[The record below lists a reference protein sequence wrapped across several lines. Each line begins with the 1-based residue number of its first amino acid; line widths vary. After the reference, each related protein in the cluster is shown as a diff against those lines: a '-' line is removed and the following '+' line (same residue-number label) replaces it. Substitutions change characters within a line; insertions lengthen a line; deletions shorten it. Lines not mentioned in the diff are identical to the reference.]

1 MLLQISTIMPIT
13 LDELAIRI
21 PASIELFERYG
32 LNYYQNGKQTLRE
45 ACSGAG
51 LSFPAIDAE
60 LSQLEEAQLTLEDMS
75 ADRLID
81 FLNGRCH
88 AAEKELLR
96 SVHTAIRKRM
106 KTATGA
112 EEMTLLLI
120 EPLFRQLRELLLEH
134 CRKEDELF
142 FPFMR
147 KLVALHRSKELK
159 TLPAARG
166 FIRNPLLILESEHVV
181 ITDLLVTIKQTA
193 RQFLSETESTPEYLA
208 LMQQMFLFERD
219 LHLHLHIENNI
230 LFPKLMLLEEA
241 LSKQSKS

>member
-1 MLLQISTIMPIT
+1 MPVT

-21 PASIELFERYG
+21 PASIELFERFG
-32 LNYYQNGKQTLRE
+32 LDYYQNGQQTLRE
-45 ACSGAG
+45 ACLSVG
-51 LSFPAIDAE
+51 LSFSAIDAE
-60 LSQLEEAQLTLEDMS
+60 LSQLEEAQLTLDDMS

-88 AAEKELLR
+88 ASEKELLR
-96 SVHTAIRKRM
+96 SVHAAIRKQM

-112 EEMTLLLI
+112 EETVLLLI
-120 EPLFRQLRELLLEH
+120 EPLFCEFRELLLEH

-147 KLVALHRSKELK
+147 KLVALHRSRELK
-159 TLPAARG
+159 VPGASG
-166 FIRNPLLILESEHVV
+166 FIRNPLLILESEHND

-193 RQFLSETESTPEYLA
+193 HQFLPGTESTPGYQA
-208 LMQQMFLFERD
+208 LMQQLILFERD

-230 LFPKLMLLEEA
+230 LFPKLLLLEEEVSQQLNA
-241 LSKQSKS
+241 